1 MDICKKSSNFARNF
15 VTSMHRKFFLAVF
28 LSCFLS
34 VSMQAEFLIAQ
45 AGGWY
50 ESAFVEWTPYEYAT
64 GYTVVVKNLATEKSS
79 TLDNQ
84 LIRSY
89 GTYFRAD
96 ALGLEPGDYQMGVFA
111 EVSCEPESACA
122 IAPIYTETLR
132 VKAHDRSGF
141 AHFGYPQGVGAY
153 KNDGTLK
160 DGAKVLY
167 IHAGNAKT
175 VEMDITVD
183 KKGTQRHCVGLQ
195 HILSAYEKGFADM
208 PLAIR
213 LIGTIEAQHLD
224 SMGSKE
230 EGLQIK
236 GKDGVPMD
244 ITVEGVGR
252 DAVIRGFGI
261 LARQAESLELRNFA
275 VMTALDD
282 CISLDT
288 KNSHAWVHHIDGFYS
303 RPGSASDQKKG
314 DGTIDVKGNSQY
326 VTIAYNHFFDTGKS
340 TMCGMKQDTSANYIT
355 YHHNWF
361 DHSDSRHPRIRR
373 MSVHIYNNYYDGIA
387 KYGVGMT
394 NGGSAFVEGNYF
406 RNCPRPMLISMQ
418 GTDTKNGTDE
428 KESPTFSGENGGVIK
443 AYNNVFEGSKALV
456 YYDADKAPVH
466 FDAYLAKTREEQVP
480 ATVVAKLGGTIYDNF
495 DTDAALMPVITPDA
509 PENVPEIVTGEGGA
523 GRMQHGDVTF
533 TFTASDD
540 ASSELNN
547 ALANLILNYESS
559 LQAIQ
564 GEGKVEPQSISLAR
578 QEPDLRFDGRTVYNP
593 LAKPVRLYSL
603 SGICLGST
611 SATYFSVEYLP
622 DGAYVL
628 VTSEGTLKITKY

>member
-1 MDICKKSSNFARNF
+1 
-15 VTSMHRKFFLAVF
+15 MHRKFFLAVF

>member
-1 MDICKKSSNFARNF
+1 MYKKFLLFAL
-15 VTSMHRKFFLAVF
+15 VFFFSPCL
-28 LSCFLS
+28 LR
-34 VSMQAEFLIAQ
+34 AEIQ
-45 AGGWY
+45 ITTAGGWS
-50 ESAFVEWTPYEYAT
+50 ESAYVEWTPVSSAT
-64 GYTVVVKNLATEKSS
+64 DYTVMVTNMDDGTSYE
-79 TLDNQ
+79 LDKP

-89 GTYFRAD
+89 GSYFRAD
-96 ALGLEPGDYQMGVFA
+96 APGLKAGNYQLQVNALLERVAGSPQA
-111 EVSCEPESACA
+111 ITSATTDKLA
-122 IAPIYTETLR
+122 

-141 AHFGYPQGVGAY
+141 AHFGYAQGVGAY

-160 DGAKVLY
+160 EGAKVLY
-167 IHAGNAKT
+167 IYAGNAAT

-195 HILSAYEKGFADM
+195 HILSAYEKGFAAQ

-213 LIGTIEAQHLD
+213 LIGTVEAQHLD
-224 SMGSKE
+224 SMGSTE

-236 GKDGVPMD
+236 GKVGVPMD
-244 ITVEGVGR
+244 ITVEGMGR

-261 LARQAESLELRNFA
+261 LVRQAESLELRNFA

-443 AYNNVFEGSKALV
+443 AYNNVFEGSKTLV

-480 ATVVAKLGGTIYDNF
+480 SSVVAKLGGTVYDNF

-509 PENVPEIVTGEGGA
+509 PEDVPAIVTGEGGA
-523 GRMQHGDVTF
+523 GRMLHGDVTF
-533 TFTASDD
+533 AFTNSDD
-540 ASSELNN
+540 ASSELNT
-547 ALANLILNYESS
+547 ALANLILNYEPS

-564 GEGKVEPQSISLAR
+564 GEGKVEPQSVAVTG
-578 QEPDLRFDGRTVYNP
+578 QDPDLRFDGRTVYNP

-603 SGICLGST
+603 SGVCLGST

-622 DGAYVL
+622 GGAYVL
-628 VTSEGTLKITKY
+628 VTNEGTLKITKY